1 MYVRCST
8 RVWLCHAG
16 ARVPD
21 LCCTHAV
28 CTCCRYYPCS
38 DLYNSSKDSYV
49 CTVNVFLG
57 VTSKCGTV
65 SLKLSSFQKCYSIMA
80 STQVPLIDGDNPC
93 YCPNI
98 SSSAYLTMLRQALQ
112 ASSNPFHHFTMHSPF
127 WRLGVGVFK
136 DGVQKPDE
144 TAQDMASSSPF
155 PSSPLVSR
163 NIPPSIRMSDFE
175 RNQIPDDLAG
185 APVLSRG
192 RPVGPAWHHMNLVTL
207 KRPISTAS
215 YLARAHTVVKRRRY
229 SSAVPSGSSGDQD
242 HRKRLSF
249 GKNDELETFFID
261 RRLVEPLAPGTRFHY
276 LDLAHK
282 PFRTFCFAVSPFSM
296 CSDIRPQPAVNR
308 HCSLLKLFSHS
319 WMSSS
324 QDSASDRH

>member
-1 MYVRCST
+1 
-8 RVWLCHAG
+8 
-16 ARVPD
+16 
-21 LCCTHAV
+21 
-28 CTCCRYYPCS
+28 
-38 DLYNSSKDSYV
+38 
-49 CTVNVFLG
+49 
-57 VTSKCGTV
+57 
-65 SLKLSSFQKCYSIMA
+65 
-80 STQVPLIDGDNPC
+80 
-93 YCPNI
+93 
-98 SSSAYLTMLRQALQ
+98 MLRQALQ
-112 ASSNPFHHFTMHSPF
+112 SSSNPFHHFTMHSPF

-163 NIPPSIRMSDFE
+163 NIPPSIRISDFE

-185 APVLSRG
+185 APMLSRG

-261 RRLVEPLAPGTRFHY
+261 RRLVEPLAPASGEPPLLTTQAVLAQLDVIFPGLGFRQALTGMGILDPERTEEYKQQTIADY
-276 LDLAHK
+276 LAEKGLLNERVLNLLS
-282 PFRTFCFAVSPFSM
+282 RTKLRCLELGPTM
-296 CSDIRPQPAVNR
+296 CDENGLNLQR
-308 HCSLLKLFSHS
+308 
-319 WMSSS
+319 SSILHGI
-324 QDSASDRH
+324 ALTTGFLNA